1 MKNEIDELEDL
12 ISNILKEESDSSV
25 SWFIEEIEDIS
36 VLREIEDEWIDDGK
50 YSYGTFI
57 CMIQYKDNEYVLEF
71 SQSRS
76 GSYHTDYYYDPATL
90 DNIQLATEYFA
101 PKPIYSFN
109 YKNKTVV
116 IFKDEIK
123 VDSNIFKNVELA
135 IDFIQEN
142 N

>member
-1 MKNEIDELEDL
+1 MSNNIDELDDL
-12 ISNILKEESDSSV
+12 ISNILKEDTDSNV
-25 SWFIEEIEDIS
+25 SWIIDEIEDII
-36 VLREIEDEWIDDGK
+36 VVKEIQDEWIDDGK

-57 CMIQYKDNEYVLEF
+57 CVIQYKDNEYVAEF

-76 GSYHTDYYYDPATL
+76 GSYHTDYYYDTATL

-116 IFKDEIK
+116 IFKDEIR
-123 VDSNIFKNVELA
+123 VDSNIFESVELA

>member
-1 MKNEIDELEDL
+1 MSNNIDELNDL
-12 ISNILKEESDSSV
+12 ISNILKEDTDSNV
-25 SWFIEEIEDIS
+25 SWFIDEIEDII
-36 VLREIEDEWIDDGK
+36 VVKEIQDEWIDDGK

-57 CMIQYKDNEYVLEF
+57 CVIQYKDNEYVLEF

-76 GSYHTDYYYDPATL
+76 GSYHTDYYYDSATL
-90 DNIQLATEYFA
+90 DNIQLASEYFA

-123 VDSNIFKNVELA
+123 VDSNIFENVELA
-135 IDFIQEN
+135 IDFIIKN
-142 N
+142 S